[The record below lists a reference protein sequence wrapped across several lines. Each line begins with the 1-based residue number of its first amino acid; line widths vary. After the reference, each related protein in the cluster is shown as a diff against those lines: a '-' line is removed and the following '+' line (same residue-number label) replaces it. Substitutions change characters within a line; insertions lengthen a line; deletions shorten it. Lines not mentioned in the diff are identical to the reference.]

1 MKEGI
6 LTAISCLYLSRV
18 KMSETNQQRDELP
31 AYLKDEPPA
40 GTAHY
45 ADISLWKWLATVIP
59 FSQQLNFLS

>member
-6 LTAISCLYLSRV
+6 LTAISCLYFLSRV

-45 ADISLWKWLATVIP
+45 ADISLWKL
-59 FSQQLNFLS
+59 FLFFQQLNFLS

>member
-6 LTAISCLYLSRV
+6 LTAISCLYFLSRV

-40 GTAHY
+40 GTARY
-45 ADISLWKWLATVIP
+45 ADVSWKWLATVIP

>member
-6 LTAISCLYLSRV
+6 LTAISCLYFLSRV

-40 GTAHY
+40 GTARY
-45 ADISLWKWLATVIP
+45 ADVSL
-59 FSQQLNFLS
+59 